1 MTSFFFLRILFCY
14 KMYYYANLVC
24 NLYIYDNYD
33 WNLALNIF
41 PEFFFSYMNLM
52 WKYAIMLNLKSPFL
66 QDYTVY
72 QF

>member
-1 MTSFFFLRILFCY
+1 MTSFFFFLRILFCY

-41 PEFFFSYMNLM
+41 PEFFFRT
-52 WKYAIMLNLKSPFL
+52 WI
-66 QDYTVY
+66 
-72 QF
+72 

>member
-52 WKYAIMLNLKSPFL
+52 WKYAIM
-66 QDYTVY
+66 
-72 QF
+72 